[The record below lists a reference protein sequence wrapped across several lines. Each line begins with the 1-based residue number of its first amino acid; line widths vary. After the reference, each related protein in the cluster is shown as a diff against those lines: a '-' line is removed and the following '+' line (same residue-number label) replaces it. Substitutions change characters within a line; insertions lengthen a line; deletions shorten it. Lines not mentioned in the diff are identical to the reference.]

1 MGLMVKRVLHAY
13 VFVFKFRAMRKALAS
28 SATLHECPNCH
39 SEFVVGR
46 PQIKET
52 SKGGERY
59 SLLRGEEYLDA
70 DADAELYVEGSARP
84 SEEGM
89 RPESE
94 SKEED
99 KGKNILDI

>member
-1 MGLMVKRVLHAY
+1 MKLMIKRLVHAY
-13 VFVFKFRAMRKALAS
+13 VFIFKFSAMRKALAS
-28 SATLHECPNCH
+28 SATVHECPNCH
-39 SEFVVGR
+39 SAFVVGK

-84 SEEGM
+84 SEESM
-89 RPESE
+89 RPEIE
-94 SKEED
+94 SKEEG
-99 KGKNILDI
+99 KGKSIIDV